1 MYFYH
6 THACGDSKCLK
17 TGAAWDP
24 PNCMEA
30 GVMGF
35 RCALWGGPGSGCGT
49 GPWGLGCSP
58 TCREVFWCAHNPR
71 YFHLHVLI
79 PAYKTKFSHW
89 KFVEI
94 LILQIFTRFPKCHLT
109 ACASGIHSP
118 LSPYCFL
125 YIILPIL
132 ISAERPSFCKWLVP
146 VASFSKEASK
156 WPSPSW
162 WNCQVLAAVKVISN
176 VSRTV
181 AVNRKV
187 PKACFK
193 YLAKSP
199 THGVI
204 S

>member
-1 MYFYH
+1 MFENRCCVGPSQLH
-6 THACGDSKCLK
+6 GGWSHGVPLCTVGWPRQWMWHRLL
-17 TGAAWDP
+17 GAWAVP
-24 PNCMEA
+24 QPAE
-30 GVMGF
+30 
-35 RCALWGGPGSGCGT
+35 
-49 GPWGLGCSP
+49 
-58 TCREVFWCAHNPR
+58 R
-71 YFHLHVLI
+71 YFDVLTTPGTSHLHVLI

>member
-1 MYFYH
+1 MH
-6 THACGDSKCLK
+6 VVIQNVWKPVLRGTLPIAWRLESWGSAVHCGVAQAVDV
-17 TGAAWDP
+17 AQA
-24 PNCMEA
+24 
-30 GVMGF
+30 
-35 RCALWGGPGSGCGT
+35 
-49 GPWGLGCSP
+49 PWGLGCSP